1 MRNLGME
8 CHWNV
13 KKETDVGIRS
23 WICGEYFWTPGAGK
37 CWQFPTSSQ
46 GGGSEVDLRKF
57 RLEEPSVRHKLEE
70 KYRLFS
76 SIPSVIMGCKCNCA
90 LQLGAFIKFVF
101 QRLCYSERYLYIMQ
115 ASKVSGS
122 CMYVTECS
130 LHVNCINRIKYWAE
144 RFKYW
149 RRKTLFSEMLVQCA
163 CAALEGRG
171 VTRREGDV

>member
-1 MRNLGME
+1 MLLCSHIDPKLLQSKAIFRVFLNLIHLSFRYWVLREMCNLGME

-13 KKETDVGIRS
+13 KKMTDIGIRS

-46 GGGSEVDLRKF
+46 GGRSQPDWRKF
-57 RLEEPSVRHKLEE
+57 RFDEPSVRHQLEE
-70 KYRLFS
+70 KYFPFS

-122 CMYVTECS
+122 CM
-130 LHVNCINRIKYWAE
+130 
-144 RFKYW
+144 
-149 RRKTLFSEMLVQCA
+149 
-163 CAALEGRG
+163 
-171 VTRREGDV
+171 